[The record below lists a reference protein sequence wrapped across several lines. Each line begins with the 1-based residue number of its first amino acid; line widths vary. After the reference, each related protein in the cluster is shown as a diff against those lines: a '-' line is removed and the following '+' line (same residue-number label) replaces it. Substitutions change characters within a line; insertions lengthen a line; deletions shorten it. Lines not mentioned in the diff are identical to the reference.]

1 VVFTHSNFT
10 RASKIVVGGAAA
22 LGLKNSNKGSTK
34 MKVFF
39 KIVILAFTLILAITS
54 GYAAE
59 KQEKEAEGEE
69 VVTSK
74 PLTLTETYTLTN
86 TLPRQLI
93 DLRKQ
98 LSDLTSINRIFSQIQ
113 KLSLKVEELEWETT
127 TTTTN
132 PNLNSHELLSLDTKL
147 TKVDSRIAKLN
158 KRIKSNIQT
167 LEILSNAWSA
177 NELQL
182 NKFKTQTTGQIN
194 LIDALPTVES
204 LEQITTDA
212 QKLLDNKIRPTLLAG
227 KQLGEIQARNY
238 ALHDKVSDLLDDMN
252 DSGFQQTAPSM
263 FSKYFYSRYNQK
275 ILQQSRDD
283 LLLFASYQ
291 IGYLKNNLVG
301 VFSFLAVI
309 VLVVFLTRM
318 SGSQVKAS
326 HRWHQF
332 VDKPIAT
339 GVFIVSIT
347 FVLIEAI
354 YVDIS
359 LPPNWQVLLQIP
371 MIIAAVFLVGESS
384 VISKAYRKI
393 VAFLIYSL
401 AVIMFFGVI
410 NWAQPIIHLCV
421 LGSSCWAL
429 LYLLRHFSKRKR
441 DASKR
446 NMIFLDLCFVLFL
459 LIVFLAGVSGY
470 EQVADLIFDR
480 GLSILVITL
489 IVWLMY
495 KIVSGLLELILF
507 ALPVPIIRQNAAN
520 IVSDIAPVLILAHV
534 VLWFLL
540 ALSYLTIF
548 PTVDDALS
556 ALISLQFSA
565 FSHIITPKS
574 ILVVVCAMY
583 VTVLSSRGINAFL
596 IQDILPR
603 YRVTRGVQESITRLV
618 HYGILV
624 IGFMIL
630 MKLLGFK
637 FGDIAIIGGA
647 LGVGIGFGL
656 KEIVNNF
663 VSGLILLFERP
674 VKVGDIIVVGQDM
687 GEVTSLGLRA
697 TTVQTYDNA
706 EIVIPNAELIT
717 CSVTNWTLA
726 EKRVRVKIPVGV
738 AYGTDISS
746 VLKILLSCAD
756 LNPTVLTKPP
766 PSALFLVFGDS
777 SLNFE
782 LRVWISDINDRMRVL
797 SELNQ
802 DIENE
807 FQIAGIEIP
816 FPQRDLHL
824 KSVDVDSIKAFQQ
837 ATTDTSAV

>member
-1 VVFTHSNFT
+1 
-10 RASKIVVGGAAA
+10 
-22 LGLKNSNKGSTK
+22 

-39 KIVILAFTLILAITS
+39 KIVIQVLTLILAINT

-59 KQEKEAEGEE
+59 KEEE

-98 LSDLTSINRIFSQIQ
+98 LDDLTNIKRIFTQIQ
-113 KLSLKVEELEWETT
+113 KLSSRVGELEWETT
-127 TTTTN
+127 TTSTN
-132 PNLNSHELLSLDTKL
+132 PSLNSHELLSLDTKL

-158 KRIKSNIQT
+158 KRIKSNIQK
-167 LEILSNAWSA
+167 LEILSNEWSA

-182 NKFKTQTTGQIN
+182 KKFKLQTTGQIN
-194 LIDALPTVES
+194 LIDALPTTES
-204 LEQITTDA
+204 LEQIAKDA
-212 QKLLDNKIRPTLLAG
+212 QELIDNNIRPTLLAG

-238 ALHDKVSDLLDDMN
+238 TLHDKVSELLEDMN

-263 FSKYFYSRYNQK
+263 FSKYFYSRFNHK
-275 ILQQSRDD
+275 ILRQSWDD
-283 LLLFASYQ
+283 LLLFTTYQ
-291 IGYLKNNLVG
+291 KGYLKNNLVG

-309 VLVVFLTRM
+309 VLVAFLTRM
-318 SGSQVKAS
+318 SRLKVKAS
-326 HRWHQF
+326 YRWYHF

-339 GVFIVSIT
+339 GVFVVSIT

-354 YVDIS
+354 YADIA

-371 MIIAAVFLVGESS
+371 MIIAAVLLVGEFP
-384 VISKAYRKI
+384 VIPKEYRRI
-393 VAFLIYSL
+393 VVFLTYSL
-401 AVIMFFGVI
+401 TVIMFFDVI
-410 NWAQPIIHLCV
+410 NWAQSIIHLCV
-421 LGSSCWAL
+421 LGSSFWAL
-429 LYLLRHFSKRKR
+429 LFLLSNFFKRKKGTK
-441 DASKR
+441 KR
-446 NMIFLDLCFVLFL
+446 NMIILDLFSVLFL

-480 GLSILVITL
+480 VLSIFVITL
-489 IVWLMY
+489 IVWQMY
-495 KIVSGLLELILF
+495 KILSGLLELTLF
-507 ALPVPIIRQNAAN
+507 TIPVPIIRQNAAS
-520 IVSDIAPVLILAHV
+520 IVSDIAPVLILGHAV
-534 VLWFLL
+534 IWFFL

-548 PTVDDALS
+548 PTLDDALS
-556 ALISLQFSA
+556 ALVSLQFSA
-565 FSHIITPKS
+565 FSHKITPKS
-574 ILVVVCAMY
+574 VLVIVCAMY

-596 IQDILPR
+596 IQEFLPR
-603 YRVTRGVQESITRLV
+603 YRVTRGVQESIIRLV
-618 HYGILV
+618 HYGILI
-624 IGFMIL
+624 IGFMVL

-687 GEVTSLGLRA
+687 GEVTALGLRA
-697 TTVQTYDNA
+697 TTVQTFDNA

-726 EKRVRVKIPVGV
+726 EKRVRVKVPVGV
-738 AYGTDISS
+738 AYGTDISD

-756 LNPTVLTKPP
+756 LNPTVLTQPH
-766 PSALFLVFGDS
+766 PSALFIMFGDS

-807 FQIAGIEIP
+807 FQMADIEIP

-824 KSVDVDSIKAFQQ
+824 KSVDADSLRAFQH
-837 ATTDTSAV
+837 ATTNMSAV